1 MGKTHIF
8 LLETM
13 SKHYRIIIKKKTN
26 KAPRPG
32 STGKG
37 VKNVFESFR
46 LENVTK
52 LKMSGVVLTINVVYT
67 HKIFFLHVT
76 YVYGRISGP
85 LHAGAVG

>member
-8 LLETM
+8 LLETE
-13 SKHYRIIIKKKTN
+13 SQHYRITIKKKTN

-46 LENVTK
+46 LENV
-52 LKMSGVVLTINVVYT
+52 KMGGVVLTINVVYT
-67 HKIFFLHVT
+67 HNIFFLHVT